1 MAVLYRRKED
11 DSFVILKEINL
22 HELGPSER
30 QVACPKGPSGNNSHL
45 LKMSLNEVRLLSR
58 LDHPHIIAFYDSFE
72 EEGVLMIEVWLLG
85 IQWFRG
91 RDNPLNICRWNM
103 QTAGACHFLSEKF
116 PSSQNV
122 GPIPG
127 APNGTARGGCRHG
140 HV

>member
-72 EEGVLMIEVWLLG
+72 EEGVLMIEVWL
-85 IQWFRG
+85 
-91 RDNPLNICRWNM
+91 
-103 QTAGACHFLSEKF
+103 
-116 PSSQNV
+116 
-122 GPIPG
+122 
-127 APNGTARGGCRHG
+127 
-140 HV
+140 